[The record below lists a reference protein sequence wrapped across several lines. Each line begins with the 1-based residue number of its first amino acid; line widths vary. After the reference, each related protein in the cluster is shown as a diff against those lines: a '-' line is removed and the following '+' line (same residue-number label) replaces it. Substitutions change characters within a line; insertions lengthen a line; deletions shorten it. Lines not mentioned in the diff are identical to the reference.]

1 MLISQ
6 IVPGKNPRTFFDP
19 SEMEF
24 LKESIRAKGVIQPIL
39 VRPLPDGKHEIVA
52 GERRYRAAKEV
63 HGESYDIPVHVR
75 ELDDREA
82 EENALIENMA
92 RANMSP
98 TEEAESASRI
108 LAFCNG
114 DHAEAARRLGWTQR
128 TLETRLALMNCSDD
142 VRQALTTRKIY
153 IGHAELLAAIEKPMQ
168 DKALKRMLDA
178 PVLPTVGELR
188 GQLESIAKPLGK
200 AIFDKADCAGC
211 HHNSSNQRSLFG
223 EAISDGNCTNGA
235 CYEQKTTAALEVRK
249 TALQEEYQVVR
260 ILKAGE
266 EGTSLPLL
274 AEGPTGVGEEQAKA
288 CRACANFGCAISAI
302 PGSVGKEAR
311 DVCFDGACNAKKVA
325 ARIKAEKAASEPAKA
340 PHGAAAAKPAKKEK
354 SAASVSAIPPRVV
367 EYRDKLWRD
376 ICEKQLSAAGEKS
389 MNVLLTLCLTGRVGN
404 ISGSRFK
411 ANAEKLA
418 GKELPGEFG
427 EVLTWIDQADFNL
440 TDALTCSISAAAA
453 KDMTID
459 TVKKVLKYLNT
470 DLTKFWKIDQ
480 AFLDL
485 HTKTELDVL
494 AEELGMKSAMDGY
507 AKSLAGKKEE
517 HVKALMAIEGFA
529 YEGKIP
535 KVLMLTDD

>member
-24 LKESIRAKGVIQPIL
+24 LKDSIRAKGVIQPIL

-63 HGESYDIPVHVR
+63 HGEDYDIPVHVR

-98 TEEAESASRI
+98 TEEAESASRV

-114 DHAEAARRLGWTQR
+114 DHAEAARRLGWPQR

-153 IGHAELLAAIEKPMQ
+153 LGHAELLAAIEKPMQ

-178 PVLPTVGELR
+178 PVLPTVAELR
-188 GQLESIAKPLGK
+188 AQLESIAKPLGK
-200 AIFDKADCAGC
+200 VIFDKSECAAC

-223 EAISDGNCTNGA
+223 ESISDGNCTNGA
-235 CYEQKTTAALEVRK
+235 CYEQKTTAALEVKK
-249 TALQEEYQVVR
+249 TALEEEYQVVR

-325 ARIKAEKAASEPAKA
+325 ARIKAEKAANEAAPAPA
-340 PHGAAAAKPAKKEK
+340 GAATAKPAKKAK
-354 SAASVSAIPPRVV
+354 QDAAPSAIPPRVV

-411 ANAEKLA
+411 ATAEKLA
-418 GKELPGEFG
+418 GNELPGEFS
-427 EVLTWIDQADFNL
+427 EVLTWIDQADFSL
-440 TDALTCSISAAAA
+440 TDALTCRISAAAA

-507 AKSLAGKKEE
+507 AKSLAGKKDE
-517 HVKALMAIEGFA
+517 HVKALMAIKDFV
-529 YEGKIP
+529 YEGKVP

>member
-6 IVPGKNPRTFFDP
+6 IVPGKNPRTFFDQ